1 MVTTTHHDS
10 NQKDK
15 VNFRW
20 NIEGIEMPD
29 RKKSIQG
36 NWNFALTVKS
46 VDSKER
52 TIGGSSEKEGI
63 KANMEKVAMSPVSFI
78 LYYNQEVSKD
88 ARKEWDSVDVELTV
102 KDDLGMI
109 IRVKE
114 MGKWRRSLQ
123 YSMEFYIPKVKRKCN
138 KAYRYTSCTLA
149 SSYT

>member
-1 MVTTTHHDS
+1 
-10 NQKDK
+10 
-15 VNFRW
+15 
-20 NIEGIEMPD
+20 
-29 RKKSIQG
+29 
-36 NWNFALTVKS
+36 
-46 VDSKER
+46 
-52 TIGGSSEKEGI
+52 
-63 KANMEKVAMSPVSFI
+63 MSPVSFI

>member
-1 MVTTTHHDS
+1 MS
-10 NQKDK
+10 
-15 VNFRW
+15 
-20 NIEGIEMPD
+20 D

-36 NWNFALTVKS
+36 NWSFALTIKS

-102 KDDLGMI
+102 KDDLGNDYSGEGNGGSGDDPYN
-109 IRVKE
+109 IRWSSTFQK
-114 MGKWRRSLQ
+114 LN
-123 YSMEFYIPKVKRKCN
+123 RKCN
-138 KAYRYTSCTLA
+138 KAYRYTSRTLTSA
-149 SSYT
+149 YT